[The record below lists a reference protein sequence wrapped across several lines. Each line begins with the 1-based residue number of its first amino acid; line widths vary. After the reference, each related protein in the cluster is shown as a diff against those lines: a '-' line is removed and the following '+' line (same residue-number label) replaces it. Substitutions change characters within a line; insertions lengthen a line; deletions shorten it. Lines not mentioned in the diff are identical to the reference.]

1 MKKISVNML
10 SVADVVKGHGVDT
23 AYNELVQLLYKYG
36 KNDLDV
42 FLNKGKDY
50 DVLHLHT
57 VDPISYLKQKAA
69 KSTTLTSVHF
79 LPNTLNGALNIPK
92 FFSNIYAWW
101 VKKIYLESDYLVV
114 VNPTYIDE
122 ISKLGVDKSKIFYIP
137 NIVSNENFY
146 VLSEKEKYR
155 YRKKY
160 GYTKD
165 DFIVVSVGQLHKG
178 KGVLDFIKIAKENPD
193 IKFLW
198 VGGFNFG
205 HVMEGYEEIK
215 KVYDNPPKN
224 LRFTGIVDRKEVN
237 ILCNISDVF
246 FLPSYHESFALVAL
260 EASHTEKPI
269 ILRKLDTYKNIYYD
283 NVLYGEN
290 NEEFIKYIKM
300 LKEDKKFY
308 NRAVKMT
315 KKINKM
321 YTEKEIYK
329 KWLKLYKTISN
340 NK

>member
-1 MKKISVNML
+1 MVKISVNML

-23 AYNELVQLLYKYG
+23 AYSELVHLLEKYG
-36 KNDLDV
+36 KNDLDIV
-42 FLNKGKDY
+42 KNKGERY

-57 VDPISYLKQKAA
+57 VDPVSYLKQRMA
-69 KSTTLTSVHF
+69 KTTTLTSVHF
-79 LPNTLNGALNIPK
+79 LPNTLNGALKIPRV
-92 FFSNIYAWW
+92 FSNIYAWW
-101 VKKIYLESDYLVV
+101 VKKIYLDSDYLVV
-114 VNPTYIDE
+114 VNPNYVDE

-137 NIVSNENFY
+137 NVVSNENFY
-146 VLSEKEKYR
+146 VLSEKEKTR
-155 YRKKY
+155 FRKKY
-160 GYTKD
+160 GYEKD

-178 KGVLDFIKIAKENPD
+178 KGVLDFIKIAEENPD

-205 HVMEGYEEIK
+205 NVMEGYEEIK

-246 FLPSYHESFALVAL
+246 FLPSYYESFALVAL

-283 NVLYGEN
+283 NVLYGNN
-290 NEEFIKYIKM
+290 NEEFVKYIRM

-308 NRAVKMT
+308 NKAVKMT

-329 KWLKLYKTISN
+329 KWINLYKTISI
-340 NK
+340 K

>member
-1 MKKISVNML
+1 MGKISVNML
-10 SVADVVKGHGVDT
+10 SVADIVKGHGVET
-23 AYNELVQLLYKYG
+23 AYNELVHLLEKYG
-36 KNDLDV
+36 KNDLNIV
-42 FLNKGKDY
+42 KNKGEDY

-57 VDPISYLKQKAA
+57 VDPVGYIKQKMT

-79 LPNTLNGALNIPK
+79 LPNTLDGALKIPRV
-92 FFSNIYAWW
+92 FSNIYAWW
-101 VKKIYLESDYLVV
+101 VKKIYLDSDYLVV
-114 VNPTYIDE
+114 VNPNYVDE

-137 NIVSNENFY
+137 NVVSNDSFY
-146 VLSEKEKYR
+146 VISEKEKDR
-155 YRKKY
+155 FRKKY
-160 GYTKD
+160 GYKKD

-178 KGVLDFIKIAKENPD
+178 KGVLDFVKIAKENPD

-205 HVMEGYEEIK
+205 NVMEGYDEIK
-215 KVYDNPPKN
+215 EVYDNPPKN
-224 LRFTGIVDRKEVN
+224 LRFSGIVDRKEVN

-246 FLPSYHESFALVAL
+246 FLPSYYESFALVAL

-283 NVLYGEN
+283 NVLYGKN
-290 NEEFIKYIKM
+290 NEEFIKYIRM

-308 NRAVKMT
+308 NNAVKMT

-340 NK
+340 

>member
-1 MKKISVNML
+1 MGKISVNML
-10 SVADVVKGHGVDT
+10 SVADIVKGHGVET
-23 AYNELVQLLYKYG
+23 AYNELVHLLEKYG
-36 KNDLDV
+36 KNDLNIV
-42 FLNKGKDY
+42 KNKGEDY

-57 VDPISYLKQKAA
+57 VDPVGYIKQKMT

-79 LPNTLNGALNIPK
+79 LPNTLDGALKIPRV
-92 FFSNIYAWW
+92 FSNIYAWW
-101 VKKIYLESDYLVV
+101 VKKIYLDSDYLVV
-114 VNPTYIDE
+114 VNPNYVDE

-137 NIVSNENFY
+137 NVVSNDSFY
-146 VLSEKEKYR
+146 VISEKDKDR
-155 YRKKY
+155 FRKKY
-160 GYTKD
+160 GYKKD

-178 KGVLDFIKIAKENPD
+178 KGVLDFIKVAKENPD

-205 HVMEGYEEIK
+205 NVMEGYDEIK
-215 KVYDNPPKN
+215 EVYDNPPKN

-246 FLPSYHESFALVAL
+246 FLPSYYESFALVAL

-269 ILRKLDTYKNIYYD
+269 ILRKLDTYKKIYYD
-283 NVLYGEN
+283 NVLYGKN
-290 NEEFIKYIKM
+290 NEEFIKYIRM

-308 NRAVKMT
+308 NNAVKMT

>member
-1 MKKISVNML
+1 MGKISVNML
-10 SVADVVKGHGVDT
+10 SVANIVKGHGVET
-23 AYNELVQLLYKYG
+23 AYNELINLLEKYG
-36 KNDLDV
+36 KNDLNIV
-42 FLNKGKDY
+42 KNKGEHY

-57 VDPISYLKQKAA
+57 VDPVGYLKQRVT

-79 LPNTLNGALNIPK
+79 LPDTLNGALKIPRV
-92 FFSNIYAWW
+92 FSNIYAWW
-101 VKKIYLESDYLVV
+101 VKKIYLDSDYLVV
-114 VNPTYIDE
+114 VNPNYVDE

-137 NIVSNENFY
+137 NVVSNDSFY
-146 VLSEKEKYR
+146 VISEKDKDR
-155 YRKKY
+155 IRKKY
-160 GYTKD
+160 GYKKD

-178 KGVLDFIKIAKENPD
+178 KGVLDFIKVAKENPD

-205 HVMEGYEEIK
+205 NVMEGYDEIK
-215 KVYDNPPKN
+215 EVYDNPPKN

-237 ILCNISDVF
+237 ILCNISNVF
-246 FLPSYHESFALVAL
+246 FLPSYYESFALVAL

-283 NVLYGEN
+283 NVLYGKN
-290 NEEFIKYIKM
+290 NEEFIKYIRM
-300 LKEDKKFY
+300 LKGDKKFY
-308 NRAVKMT
+308 NNAVKMT

-340 NK
+340 

>member
-36 KNDLDV
+36 KNDLDI
-42 FLNKGKDY
+42 FLNKGEDY

-57 VDPISYLKQKAA
+57 VDPVSYLKQKMT

-79 LPNTLNGALNIPK
+79 LPNTLNGALKIPK
-92 FFSNIYAWW
+92 VFSNIYAWW
-101 VKKIYLESDYLVV
+101 VKKIYLESNYLVV

-122 ISKLGVDKSKIFYIP
+122 ISKLGIDKSKIFYIP
-137 NIVSNENFY
+137 NIVSNDNFY

-160 GYTKD
+160 GYIKD

-178 KGVLDFIKIAKENPD
+178 KGALDFIKIAKENPD

-246 FLPSYHESFALVAL
+246 FLPSYYESFALVAL

-269 ILRKLDTYKNIYYD
+269 ILRRLDTYKNIYYD
-283 NVLYGEN
+283 NVLYGKN
-290 NEEFIKYIKM
+290 NEEFIKYIRM

-308 NRAVKMT
+308 NKVVKMT

-329 KWLKLYKTISN
+329 KWLKLYRVIS
-340 NK
+340 K

>member
-1 MKKISVNML
+1 MGKISVNML
-10 SVADVVKGHGVDT
+10 SVADIVKGHGVET
-23 AYNELVQLLYKYG
+23 AYNELVHLLEKYG
-36 KNDLDV
+36 KNDLNIV
-42 FLNKGKDY
+42 KNKGEDY

-57 VDPISYLKQKAA
+57 VDPVGYIKQKMT

-79 LPNTLNGALNIPK
+79 LPNTLDGALKIPRV
-92 FFSNIYAWW
+92 FSNIYAWW
-101 VKKIYLESDYLVV
+101 VKKIYLDSDYLVV
-114 VNPTYIDE
+114 VNPNYVDE

-137 NIVSNENFY
+137 NVVSNDSFY
-146 VLSEKEKYR
+146 VISEKEKDR
-155 YRKKY
+155 FRKKY
-160 GYTKD
+160 GYKKD

-178 KGVLDFIKIAKENPD
+178 KGVLDFVKIAKENPD

-205 HVMEGYEEIK
+205 NVMEGYDEIK
-215 KVYDNPPKN
+215 EVYDNPPKN
-224 LRFTGIVDRKEVN
+224 LRFSGIVDRKEVN

-246 FLPSYHESFALVAL
+246 FLPSYYESFALVAL

-283 NVLYGEN
+283 NVLYGKN
-290 NEEFIKYIKM
+290 NEEFIKYIRM

-308 NRAVKMT
+308 NNTVKMT

-340 NK
+340 

>member
-1 MKKISVNML
+1 MGKISVNML
-10 SVADVVKGHGVDT
+10 SVADIVKGHGVET
-23 AYNELVQLLYKYG
+23 AYNELVHLLEKYG
-36 KNDLDV
+36 KNDLNIV
-42 FLNKGKDY
+42 KNKGEDY

-57 VDPISYLKQKAA
+57 VDPVGYIKQKMT

-79 LPNTLNGALNIPK
+79 LPNTLDGALKIPRV
-92 FFSNIYAWW
+92 FSNIYAWW
-101 VKKIYLESDYLVV
+101 VKKIYLDSDYLVV
-114 VNPTYIDE
+114 VNPNYVDE

-137 NIVSNENFY
+137 NVVSNDSFY
-146 VLSEKEKYR
+146 VISEKEKDR
-155 YRKKY
+155 FRKKY
-160 GYTKD
+160 GYKKD

-178 KGVLDFIKIAKENPD
+178 KGVLDFVKIAKENPD

-205 HVMEGYEEIK
+205 NVMEGYDEIK
-215 KVYDNPPKN
+215 EVYDNPPKN

-246 FLPSYHESFALVAL
+246 FLPSYYESFALVAL

-283 NVLYGEN
+283 NVLYGKN
-290 NEEFIKYIKM
+290 NEEFIKYIRT

-308 NRAVKMT
+308 NNAVKMT

-329 KWLKLYKTISN
+329 KWLKLYKTISY

>member
-1 MKKISVNML
+1 MGKISVNML
-10 SVADVVKGHGVDT
+10 SVADIVKGHGVET
-23 AYNELVQLLYKYG
+23 AYNELVHLLEKYG
-36 KNDLDV
+36 KNDLNIV
-42 FLNKGKDY
+42 KNKGEDY

-57 VDPISYLKQKAA
+57 VDPVGYIKQKMT

-79 LPNTLNGALNIPK
+79 LPNTLDGALKIPRV
-92 FFSNIYAWW
+92 FSNIYAWW
-101 VKKIYLESDYLVV
+101 VKKIYLDSDYLVV
-114 VNPTYIDE
+114 VNPTYVDE
-122 ISKLGVDKSKIFYIP
+122 ISKLGFDKNKIFYIP
-137 NIVSNENFY
+137 NIVSNDSFY
-146 VLSEKEKYR
+146 VISEKEKDR
-155 YRKKY
+155 FRKKY
-160 GYTKD
+160 GYNKD

-178 KGVLDFIKIAKENPD
+178 KGVLDFVKIAKENPD

-205 HVMEGYEEIK
+205 NVMEGYDEIK
-215 KVYDNPPKN
+215 EVYDNPPKN
-224 LRFTGIVDRKEVN
+224 LRFSGIVDRKEVN

-246 FLPSYHESFALVAL
+246 FLPSYYESFALVAL

-283 NVLYGEN
+283 NVLYGKN
-290 NEEFIKYIKM
+290 NDEFVKYIRM

-308 NRAVKMT
+308 NKSVKMT

-340 NK
+340 

>member
-1 MKKISVNML
+1 MGKISVNML
-10 SVADVVKGHGVDT
+10 SVASIVKGHGVET
-23 AYNELVQLLYKYG
+23 AYNELINLLEKYG
-36 KNDLDV
+36 KNDLNIV
-42 FLNKGKDY
+42 KNKGEDY

-57 VDPISYLKQKAA
+57 VDPVGYLKQRVT

-79 LPNTLNGALNIPK
+79 LPDTLNGALKIPRV
-92 FFSNIYAWW
+92 FSNIYAWW
-101 VKKIYLESDYLVV
+101 VKKIYLDSDYLVV
-114 VNPTYIDE
+114 VNPNYVDE

-137 NIVSNENFY
+137 NVVSNDSFY
-146 VLSEKEKYR
+146 VISEKDKDR
-155 YRKKY
+155 FRKKY
-160 GYTKD
+160 GYKKD

-205 HVMEGYEEIK
+205 NVMEGYDEIK

-246 FLPSYHESFALVAL
+246 FLPSYYESFALVAL

-283 NVLYGEN
+283 NVLYGKN
-290 NEEFIKYIKM
+290 NAEFVKYIRM

-308 NRAVKMT
+308 NNAVKMT

-340 NK
+340 

>member
-1 MKKISVNML
+1 MEKISVTML
-10 SVADVVKGHGVDT
+10 SIASIVKGHGVET
-23 AYNELVQLLYKYG
+23 AYNELINLLEKYG
-36 KNDLDV
+36 KNDLNIV
-42 FLNKGKDY
+42 KNKGGDY

-57 VDPISYLKQKAA
+57 VDPVGYLKQRVT

-79 LPNTLNGALNIPK
+79 LPDTLNGALKIPRV
-92 FFSNIYAWW
+92 FSNIYAWW
-101 VKKIYLESDYLVV
+101 VKKIYLDSDYLVV
-114 VNPTYIDE
+114 VNPNYVDE

-137 NIVSNENFY
+137 NVVSNDSFY
-146 VLSEKEKYR
+146 VISEKDKDGF
-155 YRKKY
+155 RKKY
-160 GYTKD
+160 GYKKN

-205 HVMEGYEEIK
+205 NVMEGYDEIK

-246 FLPSYHESFALVAL
+246 FLPSYYESFALVAL

-283 NVLYGEN
+283 NVLYGKN
-290 NEEFIKYIKM
+290 NEEFIKYIRM
-300 LKEDKKFY
+300 LKADKKFY
-308 NRAVKMT
+308 NKVVKMT